1 MKRLL
6 LASLLLT
13 LCSACAPQRVAVPI
27 RPDKENRARLI
38 CEAQGERPTL
48 PAEYVVDWSKV
59 QTVAQARAE
68 HETYVRSVRTR
79 EGVIVGYVV
88 TVEGKLFVCSNN
100 AQWWRDFWGRLP
112 G

>member
-1 MKRLL
+1 M
-6 LASLLLT
+6 
-13 LCSACAPQRVAVPI
+13 AVPI
-27 RPDKENRARLI
+27 RPDKENPQRLI

-59 QTVAQARAE
+59 QTVAQARTE
-68 HETYVRSVRTR
+68 HEAYVRSVRTR

-100 AQWWRDFWGRLP
+100 AQWWRTYWSGLP
-112 G
+112 K

>member
-1 MKRLL
+1 M
-6 LASLLLT
+6 
-13 LCSACAPQRVAVPI
+13 LCSACGPKRVAVPI
-27 RPDKENRARLI
+27 CSDLTNPARLI

-100 AQWWRDFWGRLP
+100 AQWWRDYFSGLDRI
-112 G
+112 

>member
-1 MKRLL
+1 
-6 LASLLLT
+6 
-13 LCSACAPQRVAVPI
+13 VAVPI
-27 RPDKENRARLI
+27 RPDKENQARLI

-59 QTVAQARAE
+59 QTVEQARAE

-100 AQWWRDFWGRLP
+100 AQWWRDYWAGLDRI
-112 G
+112 

>member
-1 MKRLL
+1 M
-6 LASLLLT
+6 
-13 LCSACAPQRVAVPI
+13 AVPI
-27 RPDKENRARLI
+27 RPDRDNPARLI

-68 HETYVRSVRTR
+68 HDAYVRSVRTR

-88 TVEGKLFVCSNN
+88 TIEGKLFVCSNN
-100 AQWWRDFWGRLP
+100 AQWWADYWRGLDRI
-112 G
+112 